1 VQLQHPFDLTLPDQ
15 LGLASMVL
23 KVAIAGATS
32 KALGVH
38 ISRAF
43 AERTGDFDV
52 TLLVRKSTLVR
63 LRPV

>member
-1 VQLQHPFDLTLPDQ
+1 
-15 LGLASMVL
+15 MVL